1 MQADGWLR
9 IASAAGT
16 AAVDPAIGNL
26 RVLAFEAD
34 GRMLEPLNTAWW
46 VGDPAAVIPE
56 GTAPVEQ
63 SLAGDFF
70 CAPFG
75 GGDIEPAPIHGW
87 PANSRW
93 RPLETGRDALRLRLE
108 RPVFGA
114 TIEKRIRLAP
124 DAPLLYQEHLI
135 TGGEGGLTV
144 AHHPMVRLRGGG
156 TLSVS
161 PKRAILT
168 PDTALEPGRNRLAC
182 PAEGHDLAAFPGA
195 DGAPVDLT
203 RMPIGERHEDFVTLV
218 EAAGNPL
225 GWTAVLRDAEDDIV
239 FFLKD
244 PAVLPVTMLW
254 QSNAGRDRAPWGGR
268 HTGVIGVEDGC
279 AAGAAGHRAALGDNA
294 VARTG
299 VATCLA
305 LAPGSSHRIAHVT
318 GAVARPDGW
327 RRVADIAVAGD
338 TLTLTEAGGA
348 SLALPVAGN
357 FLRSA

>member
-1 MQADGWLR
+1 MGGNGWLR
-9 IASAAGT
+9 IATAAGT
-16 AAVDPAIGNL
+16 AALDPEIGNL
-26 RVLAFEAD
+26 RVLAFAAD

-46 VGDPAAVIPE
+46 VGDPAAALPDDL
-56 GTAPVEQ
+56 APVER

-75 GGDIEPAPIHGW
+75 AGDIEPAPIHGW

-93 RPLETGRDALRLRLE
+93 QPLETAGDALALRLE
-108 RPVFGA
+108 RPVLGA
-114 TIEKRIRLAP
+114 SVEKRLRLAP

-144 AHHPMVRLRGGG
+144 AHHPMLRLHGRG

-168 PDTALEPGRNRLAC
+168 PETPLEPGRNRLAC
-182 PAEGHDLAAFPGA
+182 PAEGPLAAFPGA
-195 DGAPVDLT
+195 DGRPVDLA
-203 RMPIGERHEDFVTLV
+203 RLPIGDRHEDFVTLV
-218 EAAGNPL
+218 EAPSRAL

-244 PAVLPVTMLW
+244 PAMLPVTMLW

-268 HTGVIGVEDGC
+268 HTGVLGVEDGC
-279 AAGAAGHRAALGDNA
+279 AAGAAGHRAALGDNP

-305 LAPGSSHRIAHVT
+305 LAPGRSHRIAHVT
-318 GAVARPDGW
+318 GAVARPAGW
-327 RRVADIAVAGD
+327 SRIAEITAAADR
-338 TLTLTEAGGA
+338 LTLTEASGA
-348 SLALPVAGN
+348 SLVLPFAAG
-357 FLRSA
+357 FFG